1 MYGTFDMTGSML
13 IVFILLLYHE
23 SSDCQLHGYN
33 LLEETKNLSN
43 YSKIEWKI
51 EDSWV
56 NS

>member
-1 MYGTFDMTGSML
+1 MTGSML

-43 YSKIEWKI
+43 YSKIE
-51 EDSWV
+51 
-56 NS
+56 